1 MHPSNLHQ
9 DAAEQGAEAAAA
21 AGGGAAQ
28 GERGK
33 NEQQTGRPG
42 AALSATSQQRQDQD
56 QVIPSIFSN
65 KDLGQSI
72 PSPTFM
78 STFCAPLCNQT
89 ADTGTGS
96 PRLVAVLFQM
106 QHKTA
111 MARPGTALEE
121 VPFHLSQP

>member
-1 MHPSNLHQ
+1 M
-9 DAAEQGAEAAAA
+9 
-21 AGGGAAQ
+21 
-28 GERGK
+28 
-33 NEQQTGRPG
+33 
-42 AALSATSQQRQDQD
+42 
-56 QVIPSIFSN
+56 IPSIFSN